1 MPTLRRRKTSAHEDV
16 VVPFNKL
23 HFDPHNPRNE
33 REDDEEKIR
42 TEFGAQEETTRL
54 AAHMAEY
61 GQNPLDRLA
70 IVKHPK
76 LADHFVVREGNRRLS
91 AMQLLRDP
99 ERAPANTRK
108 TFTRLAAS
116 GVLIPDQVQA
126 VLFNEQPK
134 ARVWMSVKHEG
145 EQGGVGTV
153 RWKPAQQA
161 RFNREGLASGTSTSK
176 NPNRQAE
183 ALLSYAVAQGLI
195 TAEERPLISLTTLT
209 RYLPNVR
216 SALALVNS
224 EDCTTN
230 APLAEFNAG
239 VQRFLK
245 DAVTTGKRGEQASVH
260 SRSKKEQRNTYA
272 EQLRSE
278 AAPSTRNLQ
287 PYDPASAPLHSAAMV
302 ARGSKSRSARD
313 PSKRKQL
320 IPGSFAV
327 PVKDNVLLRLVKEG
341 KSADPDESPFSCNY
355 LNRVILERLVHLY
368 AKKHG
373 VGGQGLFDEVV
384 LRVIT
389 HAKQRPTP
397 VSKGIENILKKSADK
412 RSVYAYEIMSS
423 AVHGGTIPTGKD
435 NRSNWDTLAP
445 ALEYLMGQ
453 L

>member
-1 MPTLRRRKTSAHEDV
+1 MPTSRRRRTSAHEDV
-16 VVPFNKL
+16 IVPFNKL
-23 HFDPHNPRNE
+23 HFDPYNPRNE
-33 REDDEEKIR
+33 PEGDEEKIR

-54 AAHMAEY
+54 AAHMAEH

-70 IVKHPK
+70 IIKHPK
-76 LADHFVVREGNRRLS
+76 LPDHFVVREGNRRLS

-116 GVLIPDQVQA
+116 GVPIPDQVQA
-126 VLFNEQPK
+126 VLFNEQPR

-153 RWKPAQQA
+153 PWKPGQKA

-195 TAEERPLISLTTLT
+195 SVEERPLIALTTLT

-216 SALALVNS
+216 SALALVNG

-239 VQRFLK
+239 LQRFLK
-245 DAVTTGKRGEQASVH
+245 DAITTGRRGEQASVH
-260 SRSKKEQRNTYA
+260 SRSTKQQRNTYA
-272 EQLRSE
+272 EQLRRE

-287 PYDPASAPLHSAAMV
+287 PYDPASAPLHSAAV
-302 ARGSKSRSARD
+302 AATVSKSRSARD

-320 IPGSFAV
+320 IPGNFVV
-327 PVKDNVLLRLVKEG
+327 PVKDSVLLRLVKEG
-341 KSADPDESPFSCNY
+341 KAADPDEAPFSCNY

-373 VGGQGLFDEVV
+373 VGGQGLFDDVV

-397 VSKGIENILKKSADK
+397 VTKGVENILKKSADK
-412 RSVYAYEIMSS
+412 RSVYSYEIMSS

-445 ALEYLMGQ
+445 ALEYLMSQ